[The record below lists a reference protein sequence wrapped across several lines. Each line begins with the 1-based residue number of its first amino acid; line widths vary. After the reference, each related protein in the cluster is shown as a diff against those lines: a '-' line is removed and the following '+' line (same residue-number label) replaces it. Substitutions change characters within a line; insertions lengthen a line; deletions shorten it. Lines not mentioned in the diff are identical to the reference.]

1 MRDTIT
7 QLLREGM
14 SIHQVMA
21 KTGLPEDER
30 WRVEA
35 AMEDP
40 LSWIDEHEYRATLLL
55 EVR

>member
-1 MRDTIT
+1 MRETID

-14 SIHQVMA
+14 SVHQVMA

-30 WRVEA
+30 WQVES

-40 LSWIDEHEYRATLLL
+40 LTWVEEKEYLAELLL

>member
-1 MRDTIT
+1 MRETIA

-14 SIHQVMA
+14 SHDQVMA

-30 WRVEA
+30 WQVES

-40 LSWIDEHEYRATLLL
+40 LNWVSEAEYKATLLL

>member
-1 MRDTIT
+1 MRDTIA

-14 SIHQVMA
+14 SIPQVMA

-30 WRVEA
+30 WQVES